1 MFFRT
6 NNASDDN
13 RFGPSGLWA
22 NSFYRAAPTSTPAG
36 TTRVNWLG
44 STINTVSLARFA
56 TGFVTGKSELLPIP
70 QPARDANRNLT
81 QNPGY

>member
-1 MFFRT
+1 M
-6 NNASDDN
+6 S
-13 RFGPSGLWA
+13 
-22 NSFYRAAPTSTPAG
+22 AA
-36 TTRVNWLG
+36 
-44 STINTVSLARFA
+44 INTTALSRFA

>member
-1 MFFRT
+1 MRSLKHAAT
-6 NNASDDN
+6 
-13 RFGPSGLWA
+13 PSGTTKVVWL
-22 NSFYRAAPTSTPAG
+22 SAA
-36 TTRVNWLG
+36 
-44 STINTVSLARFA
+44 INTTALSRFA